1 MPNPLKWKPEHR
13 TGLLV
18 ASAAGAVLGVA
29 VIVGAY
35 FLFAREKKNQYP
47 AIAGWDEIDECAPFT
62 SFDGSQTLDFERSHK
77 VSVAKKPSTKID
89 GTWSFNEEKKRYTLF
104 FGEASSDYILI
115 KPNNSDLCIL
125 AIGDIGSVNMR
136 ESWFALIDATND

>member
-1 MPNPLKWKPEHR
+1 LIAPEPRHAHR
-13 TGLLV
+13 RAEFPGFCLLL
-18 ASAAGAVLGVA
+18 ARNREGALEIRFGFRRVRLRRLEQDFRRHSIDLG
-29 VIVGAY
+29 
-35 FLFAREKKNQYP
+35 
-47 AIAGWDEIDECAPFT
+47 
-62 SFDGSQTLDFERSHK
+62 
-77 VSVAKKPSTKID
+77 
-89 GTWSFNEEKKRYTLF
+89 YTLF